1 MAYVRINMLDF
12 KSTEDLRKTADDMH
26 RTLKSGYPEIRV
38 FIGMEVSETSLVGI
52 SVFVDKEAANRA
64 VEKRNKHTAG
74 ERYKDNFSHEGNI
87 IAFYA
92 ENEQIDN
99 LVKSVS

>member
-1 MAYVRINMLDF
+1 MAYVRINMFDF
-12 KSTEDLRKTADDMH
+12 KSTEDFRKTADDMH
-26 RTLKSGYPEIRV
+26 RTLKSAYPEVRV
-38 FIGMEVSETSLVGI
+38 FIGMEASETSLVGI
-52 SVFVDKEAANRA
+52 VVYDDKEAADRA
-64 VEKRNKHTAG
+64 VEKRDKHTAG
-74 ERYKDNFSHEGNI
+74 EGYKDNFSHEGNI

>member
-1 MAYVRINMLDF
+1 MGEMH
-12 KSTEDLRKTADDMH
+12 KSM
-26 RTLKSGYPEIRV
+26 KSMYPDIRV
-38 FIGMEVSETSLVGI
+38 FIGMEASETSLVGI
-52 SVFVDKEAANRA
+52 VVYDDKEAADRA
-64 VEKRNKHTAG
+64 VEKPNKHAAG
-74 ERYKDNFSHEGNI
+74 EGYKDNFSHEGQV

>member
-1 MAYVRINMLDF
+1 MAYVRINMFDF
-12 KSTEDLRKTADDMH
+12 KSTDDLRKTADDMH
-26 RTLKSGYPEIRV
+26 RTLKSGYPEVRL
-38 FIGMEVSETSLVGI
+38 FNGMEAS
-52 SVFVDKEAANRA
+52 DKEAADRA
-64 VEKRNKHTAG
+64 VEKRDKHTAG
-74 ERYKDNFSHEGNI
+74 EGYKDNFSHEGSM

>member
-1 MAYVRINMLDF
+1 MAYVRLNMLDF

-38 FIGMEVSETSLVGI
+38 FIGMEASETSLQGI
-52 SVFVDKEAANRA
+52 AIFDDKEAVDQA

-74 ERYKDNFSHEGNI
+74 EGYKDSFSHEGNI
-87 IAFYA
+87 ISFYA
-92 ENEQIDN
+92 ENEKIDN